1 MIVSQPESKSV
12 SRGRG
17 VQVQKPQSNVYT
29 VMLLISLV
37 ALIIGCVLLYLEID
51 AYGGFASARQPAA
64 PVYAHATIGS
74 AAWTV

>member
-1 MIVSQPESKSV
+1 MSQPESKSA

-37 ALIIGCVLLYLEID
+37 ALVVGCVLLYLECV
-51 AYGGFASARQPAA
+51 AYGVFSAARQPAA
-64 PVYAHATIGS
+64 PVYVHATIEDGS
-74 AAWTV
+74 RAV

>member
-1 MIVSQPESKSV
+1 MIVSQPESKSA

-37 ALIIGCVLLYLEID
+37 ALIVGCVLLYLEID
-51 AYGGFASARQPAA
+51 AYGGFAAAEQPAA
-64 PVYAHATIGS
+64 PVYAHATIETGS
-74 AAWTV
+74 LAV

>member
-1 MIVSQPESKSV
+1 MIVSQPESKSA

-51 AYGGFASARQPAA
+51 AYGGFASARQPTA
-64 PVYAHATIGS
+64 PVYAHVAIETGS
-74 AAWTV
+74 QAV